1 MKPVKKIQD
10 RSRLYTM
17 LRRYVDW
24 SLLQAYREHEIIG
37 LENIP
42 DNASII
48 LAPNHTNALM
58 DALVIL
64 SMNKPYKV
72 FVARADMF
80 KVRLFAKI
88 LTFLKIMPI
97 MRIRDGVDEVKK
109 NQETIDKSVSVLN
122 DGIPFCILPE
132 GTHRAQ
138 HSLLPLG
145 KGIFRIG
152 LQAQEQLGDTRD
164 VCIVPVGIEYGNY
177 FRYRSTAFIQVGE
190 PINLREQQ
198 KAHPELQPAELTNLL
213 RQKLTKAM
221 QDLILY
227 LPANGQYDAAHE
239 LVILVNEAT
248 QKALRAEGFS
258 GSQLHCRV
266 KASQRV
272 ANQIATWSESQPE
285 KLAELLQL
293 SQSIHDERLRCKI
306 SASSTVTRCPWRKRL
321 PSYLLSLVASP
332 YLLACLLAYA
342 PMAGISKIL
351 LGLFKD
357 LAFHNSIRLV
367 IHLIFWPLMML
378 IYGIV
383 LFCNLPWEWALLA
396 FTALSPFP
404 IFAQDAFRSLRL
416 FVSDCK
422 LTANKGLRKSIRKA
436 RELYQQLA
444 KNDNQ

>member
-1 MKPVKKIQD
+1 
-10 RSRLYTM
+10 M

-164 VCIVPVGIEYGNY
+164 VCIVPVGIEYGN
-177 FRYRSTAFIQVGE
+177 
-190 PINLREQQ
+190 
-198 KAHPELQPAELTNLL
+198 K
-213 RQKLTKAM
+213 
-221 QDLILY
+221 
-227 LPANGQYDAAHE
+227 
-239 LVILVNEAT
+239 
-248 QKALRAEGFS
+248 
-258 GSQLHCRV
+258 
-266 KASQRV
+266 
-272 ANQIATWSESQPE
+272 
-285 KLAELLQL
+285 
-293 SQSIHDERLRCKI
+293 
-306 SASSTVTRCPWRKRL
+306 
-321 PSYLLSLVASP
+321 
-332 YLLACLLAYA
+332 
-342 PMAGISKIL
+342 
-351 LGLFKD
+351 
-357 LAFHNSIRLV
+357 
-367 IHLIFWPLMML
+367 
-378 IYGIV
+378 
-383 LFCNLPWEWALLA
+383 
-396 FTALSPFP
+396 
-404 IFAQDAFRSLRL
+404 
-416 FVSDCK
+416 
-422 LTANKGLRKSIRKA
+422 
-436 RELYQQLA
+436 
-444 KNDNQ
+444 